1 MTKEK
6 WQQEKENETTRL
18 TTNQFNSWET
28 YFWIVKEI
36 ACKPE
41 LYIGKS
47 EVKFLKQ
54 VNIDGYSNWND
65 SKKLDSVWPRL
76 QEFAPPVISI
86 VCMDAMVFQLSRE
99 LEAEFFDL

>member
-18 TTNQFNSWET
+18 STSQFNSWEK

-47 EVKFLKQ
+47 EVKFL
-54 VNIDGYSNWND
+54 
-65 SKKLDSVWPRL
+65 
-76 QEFAPPVISI
+76 
-86 VCMDAMVFQLSRE
+86 
-99 LEAEFFDL
+99 